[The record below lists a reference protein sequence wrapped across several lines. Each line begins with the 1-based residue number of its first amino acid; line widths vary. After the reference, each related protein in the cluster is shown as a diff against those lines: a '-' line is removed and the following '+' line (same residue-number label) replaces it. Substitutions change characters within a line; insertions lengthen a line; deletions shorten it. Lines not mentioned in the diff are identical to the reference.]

1 MKKSFFQKTYNVNV
15 WLIYFGI
22 LSIILNFA
30 LQQLSKLIGNFHI
43 SQLKN
48 IFSYIQDKIG
58 LIEYFSKLLSI
69 ILITL
74 VVFLIAIELLQRF
87 RNDSILNYFKSIFQT
102 IRFRHFLKQDEKI
115 EAASDKDNQTTK
127 TGFDPVVQSFNN
139 SISKRTIDVRNSS
152 VSVVMQYPKT
162 QQAQKILREMTEQIK
177 EEISSYNPCYI
188 FSAPT
193 REGDKFWFKATRV

>member
-1 MKKSFFQKTYNVNV
+1 MRKSFFQKTYNVNV
-15 WLIYFGI
+15 WLIYFGF
-22 LSIILNFA
+22 LSIILNLA
-30 LQQLSKLIGNFHI
+30 LRQLGELYKNIQI
-43 SQLKN
+43 PQLKN
-48 IFSYIQDKIG
+48 IFSLIQEKIG
-58 LIEYFSKLLSI
+58 IIEYFSKLLSI

-74 VVFLIAIELLQRF
+74 LIFLIGIELLQRF
-87 RNDSILNYFKSIFQT
+87 RNDSVLNYFKSIFQT
-102 IRFRHFLKQDEKI
+102 IRFRHFLKQDERN
-115 EAASDKDNQTTK
+115 EAISDKDNQTTK

-139 SISKRTIDVRNSS
+139 FISKCTIDVRNSS

-162 QQAQKILREMTEQIK
+162 QQAQKILREMTEQIR